1 MSRNLGYGLSIIEE
15 FLFLGFISSI
25 IAMVFFHS
33 SPVAF
38 FNQMIGTTSY
48 KSLFFAYL
56 FFSFIL
62 YPLFLLLSVVC
73 QKKGW
78 LYGEEYID
86 NSIGYDIFFNIYN
99 DFIFPIYAFIN
110 RKHAPV
116 SAMIFISLWFID
128 VILIVIG
135 FFVAF

>member
-1 MSRNLGYGLSIIEE
+1 MSRYLGYGLSIIEE

-38 FNQMIGTTSY
+38 INQMTSTTTYTSV
-48 KSLFFAYL
+48 FFGYL
-56 FFSFIL
+56 FFSLIL
-62 YPLFLLLSVVC
+62 YPVVLFLSVVC

-78 LYGEEYID
+78 LYGDEYTD
-86 NSIGYDIFFNIYN
+86 KSIGYNIFFNIYN
-99 DFIFPIYAFIN
+99 DLIFPIYAIIN
-110 RKHAPV
+110 RKNAPV
-116 SAMIFISLWFID
+116 SAAVFISLWFID
-128 VILIVIG
+128 VVLLVIG